1 MHTASSVH
9 LRPKAVPTIAAAA
22 APASLERD
30 AREGDEALDGELMA
44 SSAAYGAGVVNRGS
58 RGGGPGS
65 WEQLRKDARKLEG
78 ELDMKLASYSKLGAR
93 GAGDVSDASADAA
106 AAEIEGLLKRLG
118 LVNDRMVDAAT
129 RTPGTADVLT
139 HTLARHRD
147 ILQEFSQEFRRV
159 KSTVTAANEHA
170 RLLAGAHRRDNIG
183 LGGSGL
189 SQSQIHQ
196 QLLRERSGLQSA
208 TNAADEVIS
217 QAQSQ
222 ALALG
227 QQRSLLI
234 DIDSKVGSVGQKFPV
249 MNSIMTSIRRKKSRE
264 QLILS
269 AVVASCLLFII
280 IYWMN
285 K

>member
-1 MHTASSVH
+1 MDHVYANPQYTGVEYA
-9 LRPKAVPTIAAAA
+9 LLP
-22 APASLERD
+22 LEVFHESHFSGYLFR
-30 AREGDEALDGELMA
+30 
-44 SSAAYGAGVVNRGS
+44 
-58 RGGGPGS
+58 
-65 WEQLRKDARKLEG
+65 
-78 ELDMKLASYSKLGAR
+78 
-93 GAGDVSDASADAA
+93 
-106 AAEIEGLLKRLG
+106 
-118 LVNDRMVDAAT
+118 AT
-129 RTPGTADVLT
+129 
-139 HTLARHRD
+139 
-147 ILQEFSQEFRRV
+147 F
-159 KSTVTAANEHA
+159 
-170 RLLAGAHRRDNIG
+170 NIG